1 MQIQRKE
8 VEDHLQTSTTLHMEL
23 TLKNL
28 KAATEKLDSLQKQ
41 VQELTVTNS
50 TLRMKVDEQSKT
62 IARLNEESSS
72 FVWKVTEFWKI
83 LRQAKN
89 ERNKRIKSEPFYAG
103 RQGYKLRLCIEPDG
117 NQSKRNRYLSVYILL
132 MKGGFDGMLPWPFR
146 QKVTF
151 TLIDQKDQLSSRF
164 NVVRSLYVTFST
176 GRPLAEEVDESQ
188 GIARFISHSNL
199 SLFRYVVD
207 DTLFIHVKIDPIDS

>member
-83 LRQAKN
+83 LRQAKS
-89 ERNKRIKSEPFYAG
+89 ERNKRIKGDPFYAG

-117 NQSKRNRYLSVYILL
+117 NQSNRHRYLSIYVLL
-132 MKGGFDGMLPWPFR
+132 MKSGFDGMLPWPFR

-151 TLIDQKDQLSSRF
+151 TLIDQNDQLSSRY
-164 NVVRSLYVTFST
+164 NVVKSLNVTFST
-176 GRPLAEEVDESQ
+176 GRPFAEEVDESQ
-188 GIARFISHSNL
+188 GIARFISHRDL

>member
-8 VEDHLQTSTTLHMEL
+8 VEDHLQTSTTLHIEL

-41 VQELTVTNS
+41 VQELTVANS

-72 FVWKVTEFWKI
+72 FVWRVTEFWKI

-89 ERNKRIKSEPFYAG
+89 ERNKRIKNDPFYAG

-164 NVVRSLYVTFST
+164 NVVRSLYATFST
-176 GRPLAEEVDESQ
+176 GGPLQKKSMNHRGYTV
-188 GIARFISHSNL
+188 G
-199 SLFRYVVD
+199 
-207 DTLFIHVKIDPIDS
+207 

>member
-8 VEDHLQTSTTLHMEL
+8 VEDHLQTSTTLHSEL
-23 TLKNL
+23 TLKSL

-41 VQELTVTNS
+41 VHELTVTNS

-83 LRQAKN
+83 LRQAKS
-89 ERNKRIKSEPFYAG
+89 ERNKRIKSDPFYAG

-117 NQSKRNRYLSVYILL
+117 NQ
-132 MKGGFDGMLPWPFR
+132 
-146 QKVTF
+146 
-151 TLIDQKDQLSSRF
+151 
-164 NVVRSLYVTFST
+164 
-176 GRPLAEEVDESQ
+176 
-188 GIARFISHSNL
+188 
-199 SLFRYVVD
+199 
-207 DTLFIHVKIDPIDS
+207 

>member
-1 MQIQRKE
+1 M
-8 VEDHLQTSTTLHMEL
+8 
-23 TLKNL
+23 
-28 KAATEKLDSLQKQ
+28 
-41 VQELTVTNS
+41 
-50 TLRMKVDEQSKT
+50 DEQSKT

-83 LRQAKN
+83 LRQAKS

-132 MKGGFDGMLPWPFR
+132 MKGSFDGMLPWPFR

-176 GRPLAEEVDESQ
+176 GRPLTEEVDESQ
-188 GIARFISHSNL
+188 GIERFISHSNL
-199 SLFRYVVD
+199 SLFRHVVD
-207 DTLFIHVKIDPIDS
+207 DTLFIHVKIDPVDS

>member
-1 MQIQRKE
+1 M
-8 VEDHLQTSTTLHMEL
+8 TLHIEL

-41 VQELTVTNS
+41 VQELTVANS

-72 FVWKVTEFWKI
+72 FVWRVTGFWEI

-89 ERNKRIKSEPFYAG
+89 ECNKRIKSVPFYAG

-117 NQSKRNRYLSVYILL
+117 NQSLRNRYLSVYILL
-132 MKGGFDGMLPWPFR
+132 MKGSFDSMLPWPFR

-151 TLIDQKDQLSSRF
+151 TLIDQNDQLSSGS
-164 NVVRSLYVTFST
+164 NVVITSLNVTFST
-176 GRPLAEEVDESQ
+176 ERPVADEVDESQ
-188 GIARFISHSNL
+188 GITRFISHQNL
-199 SLFRYVVD
+199 SEPRYVLLMARC
-207 DTLFIHVKIDPIDS
+207 LFM

>member
-28 KAATEKLDSLQKQ
+28 KAATEKLDFLQKQ
-41 VQELTVTNS
+41 VQELTVANS

-62 IARLNEESSS
+62 IARLNEESFS

-89 ERNKRIKSEPFYAG
+89 ERNKRIKSDPFYAG
-103 RQGYKLRLCIEPDG
+103 RRGYKLRLCIEPDG
-117 NQSKRNRYLSVYILL
+117 NQS
-132 MKGGFDGMLPWPFR
+132 FR

-151 TLIDQKDQLSSRF
+151 TLIDQKDQLPSRF

-176 GRPLAEEVDESQ
+176 GRPLTEEVDESQ

-199 SLFRYVVD
+199 SFFRHVVD

>member
-8 VEDHLQTSTTLHMEL
+8 VEDHLQTSTTLHIEL

-41 VQELTVTNS
+41 VQELTVANS

-62 IARLNEESSS
+62 IARLNEESLS
-72 FVWKVTEFWKI
+72 FVWKVTDFWKI

-89 ERNKRIKSEPFYAG
+89 ERNKTIKSDPFYAG

-164 NVVRSLYVTFST
+164 NVVRSLYATFST
-176 GRPLAEEVDESQ
+176 GRPLQKKSMNHRGYTV
-188 GIARFISHSNL
+188 G
-199 SLFRYVVD
+199 
-207 DTLFIHVKIDPIDS
+207 

>member
-1 MQIQRKE
+1 M
-8 VEDHLQTSTTLHMEL
+8 
-23 TLKNL
+23 
-28 KAATEKLDSLQKQ
+28 
-41 VQELTVTNS
+41 
-50 TLRMKVDEQSKT
+50 DEQSKT
-62 IARLNEESSS
+62 IARLNEESFS

-151 TLIDQKDQLSSRF
+151 TLIDQNDQLSSRF

-176 GRPLAEEVDESQ
+176 GRPVADEADESQ
-188 GIARFISHSNL
+188 GITIFISLQNL
-199 SLFRYVVD
+199 SEPRYVLLMARCLLMRRLIPSFLNSGC
-207 DTLFIHVKIDPIDS
+207 TEKKKCEKLCF

>member
-8 VEDHLQTSTTLHMEL
+8 VEDHLQTSTTLHIEL

-62 IARLNEESSS
+62 IARLNEESFS

-176 GRPLAEEVDESQ
+176 GRPLAEEVDESH

>member
-8 VEDHLQTSTTLHMEL
+8 VEDHLQTSTTLHSEL

-28 KAATEKLDSLQKQ
+28 KAATEKLESLQKQ

-50 TLRMKVDEQSKT
+50 TLRMKVDEQSRT

-83 LRQAKN
+83 LRQAKS
-89 ERNKRIKSEPFYAG
+89 ERNKRIKSDPFYAG

-117 NQSKRNRYLSVYILL
+117 NQSNRHRYLSIYVLL
-132 MKGGFDGMLPWPFR
+132 MKSGFDGMLPWPFR

-151 TLIDQKDQLSSRF
+151 TLIDQNDQLSSRY
-164 NVVRSLYVTFST
+164 NVVKSLNVTFST
-176 GRPLAEEVDESQ
+176 GRPFAEEVDESQ
-188 GIARFISHSNL
+188 GIARFISHRDL
-199 SLFRYVVD
+199 SLSRYVVD